1 MYGMRAQAMK
11 LKISN
16 TLTGRQEE
24 FVPRE
29 PNKVRMYVC
38 GVTPYD
44 DAHVGHGRC
53 YVTFDTVYRLL
64 QFLGYDVTYC
74 RNFTDI
80 DDKILRKAEAEFG
93 SVSHYTQVADKFIAR
108 YQEDVHKLNC
118 LSPNIE
124 PRVTDNIPAIIDFVD
139 GLVKADKAYVVDG
152 DVYFSI
158 ATFPAYGKLSKQR
171 LDDLQAGARVE
182 VNEKKR
188 NVLDFALW
196 KAEPEGQFW
205 KSPWGYGRPGW
216 HIECSA
222 LAKKYLGEQIDLH
235 AGGMDLIFPHHENE
249 VAQSEGLS
257 NKTFARYWMHNAFV
271 QVKKEKMSKSLGNFF
286 TLRDVFAQFD
296 PMVIRYYILTHHY
309 RAPLDFSFDDITAVE
324 KSYRR
329 LCTLFAQS
337 HGQAPTHQEV
347 MASPLVQ
354 SMLVFLV
361 DDINTVGMLG
371 VLFEHIDVLRTN
383 DHERACV
390 KALLQQVLGL
400 TLQPLPE
407 KTVEITPE
415 IQALL
420 DAREQ
425 ARVEKNWARADELRK
440 QLTDMGVDL
449 KDKKLG

>member
-1 MYGMRAQAMK
+1 MNI
-11 LKISN
+11 KITN
-16 TLTGRQEE
+16 TLTG
-24 FVPRE
+24 
-29 PNKVRMYVC
+29 NKEDFTPQHSGKVSMYVC

-64 QFLGYDVTYC
+64 NFLGYSVTYC
-74 RNFTDI
+74 RNLTDI
-80 DDKILRKAEAEFG
+80 DDKILRKAEHEYG
-93 SVSHYTQVADKFIAR
+93 SVDKYAQVTDKFIAR
-108 YQEDVHKLNC
+108 YQEDMKKLNC
-118 LSPNIE
+118 QSPTVE
-124 PRVTDNIPAIIDFVD
+124 PRVTDNMPAIIAFIE
-139 GLVKADKAYVVDG
+139 GLITAGKAYVAAG
-152 DVYFSI
+152 DVYYAIES
-158 ATFPAYGKLSKQR
+158 FPEYGKLSKQR

-196 KAEPEGQFW
+196 KSEPEGRFW
-205 KSPWGYGRPGW
+205 KAPWGYGRPGW

-222 LAKKYLGEQIDLH
+222 LAKKYLSDHIDLH

-249 VAQSEGLS
+249 IAQSEGLYGAP
-257 NKTFARYWMHNAFV
+257 FARYWMHNAFV

-286 TLRDVFAQFD
+286 TLRDVFEQFD

-309 RAPLDFSFDDITAVE
+309 RAPLDFAFDDIKGVE

-329 LCTLFAQS
+329 LCTLFAASQEA
-337 HGQAPTHQEV
+337 APTHQEV
-347 MASPLVQ
+347 MASPLVAA
-354 SMLVFLV
+354 MLNFLT

-371 VLFEHIDVLRTN
+371 VLFENIDILRTN
-383 DHERACV
+383 ADERACV
-390 KALLQQVLGL
+390 KAFLQQILGL

-420 DAREQ
+420 DEREQ
-425 ARVEKNWARADELRK
+425 ARLTKNWVRADELRA
-440 QLTDMGVDL
+440 QLTEMGVDL
-449 KDKKLG
+449 KDKKS